1 FFYRQMPELIEKGYL
16 YIAQPPLYG
25 VRKGKK
31 MLYMKD
37 QAALDRFLIEN
48 GIEGLTVQASKG
60 PALGGMLLYNLA
72 SRLKAFRSILTK
84 ADRRCD
90 ARVLA
95 ALLRTSGLT
104 LADFRDA
111 EKVNAAA
118 DALRSYLE
126 ERYPDLMPLS
136 VKVEWEKEHG
146 AGKIV
151 VRFRPGA

>member
-1 FFYRQMPELIEKGYL
+1 
-16 YIAQPPLYG
+16 
-25 VRKGKK
+25 
-31 MLYMKD
+31 
-37 QAALDRFLIEN
+37 
-48 GIEGLTVQASKG
+48 

-151 VRFRPGA
+151 VRFRPGASSRPAVLDWELADSAEYQELLSIEEDIQSIGP